1 MLFHDSMVKCVL
13 LDKKIKSDGAGGFT
27 TEWTE
32 GVEFNAAFTLDSSMQ
47 ARIGEKLGVTG
58 IYTVITPKA
67 LALDYHDVFKR
78 LATKL
83 DDDTE
88 LPEKIFRVT
97 SKSDKTT
104 PASAALNMRQCIAE
118 EFELPV

>member
-104 PASAALNMRQCIAE
+104 PVSAALNMLQCIAE

>member
-1 MLFHDSMVKCVL
+1 MVKCVL

-67 LALDYHDVFKR
+67 LALDYHDVFER

-104 PASAALNMRQCIAE
+104 PVSAALNMRQCIAE

>member
-104 PASAALNMRQCIAE
+104 PVSAALNMRQCIAE

>member
-47 ARIGEKLGVTG
+47 ARIGEKLVVTG

-104 PASAALNMRQCIAE
+104 PVSAALNMRQCIAE